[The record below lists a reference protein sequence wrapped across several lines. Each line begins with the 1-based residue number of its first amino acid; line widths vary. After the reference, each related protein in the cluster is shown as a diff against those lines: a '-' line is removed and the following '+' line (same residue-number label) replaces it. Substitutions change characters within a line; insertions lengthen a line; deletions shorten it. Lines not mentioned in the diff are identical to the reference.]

1 MKLHQHLAHTLQP
14 LQKTWKTYKTDD
26 DGTTLNNEIKTHINK
41 KFQNRSSNKKQR
53 NKEHRDM

>member
-26 DGTTLNNEIKTHINK
+26 DGTTLNNEITTHIN
-41 KFQNRSSNKKQR
+41 KFQNRSSNMKQR
-53 NKEHRDM
+53 NKEYRDM